1 MGEEEKFPMPEQPGL
16 PARENKPRKVGV
28 GLAVLITCLSVV
40 AAILLTWTFTSLS
53 AQNRRL
59 SDLENL
65 RAYYDGI
72 LAGRKNQDGD
82 DLAVLNEMI
91 RRYSLYA
98 DSLNR
103 DAMIEAAFKAYVEA
117 TGDIY
122 ARYYTAEEYAELTAE
137 NNGDFCGIGVTVVQ
151 STATLD
157 GAELM
162 VYRVIEVYEDSPA
175 LGAGIHAGDMI
186 YAVKTDGAW
195 KTIGELG
202 FDKALLAMRGEEGS
216 EVEIQ
221 TLREESG
228 TLRRMDPLTLRR
240 KKLTTHSVRWEFLQ
254 TAAGEDRTVGVIHIS
269 GFDMTTPTQFKD
281 AMNGLIAGG
290 AEHFVFDVRNN
301 PGGDL
306 QSITAV
312 LSYFLNDGDKVID
325 AIDKDKNV
333 VATYSVGARELTG
346 NYEGCSVKAEEI
358 GMYRDR
364 DFVVLCNGNT
374 ASAAEVFVATLRDY
388 RNETDPAKHKPFR
401 AGNIIGTK
409 TFGKG
414 IMQTTRPIP
423 FADGTVAYLKL
434 TTHAYV
440 TECGI
445 SYHGEGIQPDATVE
459 LSEEAKKQPLSA
471 LKHSEDAQLQAAVA
485 MFR

>member
-1 MGEEEKFPMPEQPGL
+1 MGEEEKNPTPGL
-16 PARENKPRKVGV
+16 PEEPAKGRGPRKVGL
-28 GLAVLITCLSVV
+28 GAAVLVTCLLLV
-40 AAILLTWTFTSLS
+40 ASILLTWTFTSLA
-53 AQNRRL
+53 AQNRRS
-59 SDLENL
+59 SDLKAQQEYYADMIAKMKNAKGDNL
-65 RAYYDGI
+65 ALLD
-72 LAGRKNQDGD
+72 A
-82 DLAVLNEMI
+82 MI
-91 RRYSLYA
+91 EAYSLYA
-98 DSLNR
+98 GSL
-103 DAMIEAAFKAYVEA
+103 DEKAMMEAAFKAYVEA
-117 TGDIY
+117 TGDVY
-122 ARYYTAEEYAELTAE
+122 ARYYTEAEYAELTAE

-175 LGAGIHAGDMI
+175 LGAGIRAGDMI

-221 TLREESG
+221 TLREENG

-254 TAAGEDRTVGVIHIS
+254 TAAGEDKTVGVVHIS
-269 GFDMTTPTQFKD
+269 GFDMTTPMQFKD
-281 AMNGLIAGG
+281 AMSRLIAGG

-333 VATYSVGARELTG
+333 VATYSVEARVLTG
-346 NYEGCSVKAEEI
+346 NYAGCSVAAEEI
-358 GMYRDR
+358 GMYKDL
-364 DFVVLCNGNT
+364 DFAVLCNENT

-388 RNETDPAKHKPFR
+388 RAEKGFR
-401 AGNIIGTK
+401 ASNIVGNR

-414 IMQTTRPIP
+414 IMQTTRQIP
-423 FADGTVAYLKL
+423 FRDDTVAYLKL

-440 TECGI
+440 TKCGE
-445 SYHGEGIQPDATVE
+445 SYHGIGITPDAVVE

>member
-1 MGEEEKFPMPEQPGL
+1 MP
-16 PARENKPRKVGV
+16 AKENKPRKVGV

-157 GAELM
+157 GAALM

-325 AIDKDKNV
+325 AIAKDKNV
-333 VATYSVGARELTG
+333 VATYSVEARELTG

-374 ASAAEVFVATLRDY
+374 ASAA
-388 RNETDPAKHKPFR
+388 
-401 AGNIIGTK
+401 
-409 TFGKG
+409 
-414 IMQTTRPIP
+414 
-423 FADGTVAYLKL
+423 
-434 TTHAYV
+434 
-440 TECGI
+440 
-445 SYHGEGIQPDATVE
+445 
-459 LSEEAKKQPLSA
+459 
-471 LKHSEDAQLQAAVA
+471 
-485 MFR
+485 